1 MIVYKSI
8 TSPNVIYAYVGLTS
22 KQANNKLLPGHGS
35 LGHCLHHADLL
46 LLFVQ
51 QKRKREGFPVWVE
64 GARGRELTSKCR
76 LNCVGMETI
85 AVLIIPHS
93 DALKLACHPVTQLD
107 AMIQE
112 MW

>member
-51 QKRKREGFPVWVE
+51 LVFKKGKGFPVWVE

-76 LNCVGMETI
+76 LNCRHGDNRGAYHPTQ
-85 AVLIIPHS
+85 
-93 DALKLACHPVTQLD
+93 LKLACHPVTQLD

>member
-1 MIVYKSI
+1 MSYMVPAVASH
-8 TSPNVIYAYVGLTS
+8 IYVAITS

-51 QKRKREGFPVWVE
+51 LVFKKGKGFPVWVE

-76 LNCVGMETI
+76 LNCRHGDNRGAYHPTQ
-85 AVLIIPHS
+85 
-93 DALKLACHPVTQLD
+93 LKLACHPVTQLD